1 MPVPHTTVASLGI
14 VVQRIGLDPRLRAMP
29 GGLCEFPK
37 AMGGAVDA
45 GAEGG

>member
-14 VVQRIGLDPRLRAMP
+14 VVQRIGRDPRLRAMP